1 MSEVHFAKDS
11 GNDDCSDADFFK
23 RTVKQVFENHPASVA
38 SIIPI
43 ILGLIPRRAT
53 WTYLFLIT
61 LGRTAVTANIIKNEG
76 RTTANVAII
85 APIKPA
91 CEVPT

>member
-38 SIIPI
+38 NIIPI

-53 WTYLFLIT
+53 
-61 LGRTAVTANIIKNEG
+61 
-76 RTTANVAII
+76 
-85 APIKPA
+85 
-91 CEVPT
+91 